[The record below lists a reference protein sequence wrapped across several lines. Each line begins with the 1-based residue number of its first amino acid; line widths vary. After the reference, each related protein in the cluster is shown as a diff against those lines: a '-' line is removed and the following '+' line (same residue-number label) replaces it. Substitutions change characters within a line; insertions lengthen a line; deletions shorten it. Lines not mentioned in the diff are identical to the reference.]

1 MNLAFVF
8 PGQGSQSLGMMS
20 AFAELPAVR
29 RTFDE
34 SSAALGVEMWQ
45 LVTDG
50 PEQELNRTVNTQP
63 VMLTAGTALF
73 RAWKGLGG
81 VEPGLVAGHSLGE
94 YTALVAAGALEFAE
108 AVPLVRFRAQIMQE
122 AVPEGQ
128 GAIAAIL
135 GLDEAA
141 VRSVCSDA
149 ADAGVVEPAN
159 FNSPVQVV
167 IAGEA
172 VGVHR
177 AIELAKARGAKRAVL
192 LPMSAPSHCSL
203 MRPAAERLQPRL
215 AQVMLRKPTL
225 RVINNVDAAIEQDPE
240 RIRSALLRQLYN
252 PVRWV
257 ESVTMLARA
266 GVEQVVECGPGG
278 VLTAL
283 IKRIAPELRVVAARD
298 AAELQELAESSR
310 GAGT

>member
-1 MNLAFVF
+1 MCCWKPSEAASPGAPCSSNGPERGVMNLAFVF
-8 PGQGSQSLGMMS
+8 PGQGSQSLGMMNG
-20 AFAELPAVR
+20 FAELPAVR

-34 SSAALGVEMWQ
+34 SSAALSADMWQ

-63 VMLTAGTALF
+63 VMLTAGMALF
-73 RAWKGLGG
+73 RAWKELGG
-81 VEPGLVAGHSLGE
+81 TEPGLVAGHSLGE
-94 YTALVAAGALEFAE
+94 YTALVAAGALDFAE

-135 GLDEAA
+135 GLDEAT
-141 VRSVCSDA
+141 VRSVCSEA
-149 ADAGVVEPAN
+149 MASGVVEPAN

-172 VGVHR
+172 AGVQR
-177 AIELAKARGAKRAVL
+177 AIELAKASGAKRAVL

-215 AQVMLRKPTL
+215 A
-225 RVINNVDAAIEQDPE
+225 
-240 RIRSALLRQLYN
+240 
-252 PVRWV
+252 
-257 ESVTMLARA
+257 
-266 GVEQVVECGPGG
+266 
-278 VLTAL
+278 
-283 IKRIAPELRVVAARD
+283 
-298 AAELQELAESSR
+298 
-310 GAGT
+310 